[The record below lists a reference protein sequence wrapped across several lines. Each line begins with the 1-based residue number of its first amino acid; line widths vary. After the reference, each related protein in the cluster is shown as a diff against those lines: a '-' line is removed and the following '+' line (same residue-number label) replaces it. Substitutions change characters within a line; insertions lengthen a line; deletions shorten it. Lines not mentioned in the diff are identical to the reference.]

1 MNYIKDIRDFQE
13 KIAETK
19 EGWIKESTNEEEVL
33 KGISL
38 RERLITEEI
47 NEMLEAMNTGNE
59 VEILDGAVDSFYV
72 ILGTLHELGLLSKF
86 EDAWKLVHENNMS
99 KLGPDGKVKKDSGG
113 KIIKPENFKKLD
125 LSILFN

>member
-1 MNYIKDIRDFQE
+1 MNYIKDIREFQDKLAE
-13 KIAETK
+13 KK
-19 EGWIKESTNEEEVL
+19 EGWLRNSNNEEEVL

-38 RERLITEEI
+38 RERLITEEV
-47 NEMLEAMNTGNE
+47 NEMLEAMNAGNE

-72 ILGTLHELGLLSKF
+72 ILGTLHELGLLDKF
-86 EDAWKLVHENNMS
+86 EKAWELVHKNNMS
-99 KLGPDGKVKKDSGG
+99 KLGPDGKAKKDSGG